1 MLSLPVR
8 VPTLSRRQLLK
19 VGAVALS
26 SFDLLPMLEPRN
38 VLAKESLKLRGT
50 ARYCVF
56 VFLQGGASH
65 VDSFDVKEG
74 RWTPADFDLRTIK
87 PGIRMPVGLFPK
99 LAQKLDRVAIVRSLE
114 TWETEHGRATYYL
127 HVAHPVSPAR
137 VREMPALGAV
147 IAYEFRERRKVF
159 DFMPPFVSMNYGSDQ
174 VKEAAWIASTLR

>member
-19 VGAVALS
+19 IGAVALS
-26 SFDLLPMLEPRN
+26 GFDLLPMPEPKN

-74 RWTPADFDLRTIK
+74 RWTPAATN
-87 PGIRMPVGLFPK
+87 PQIRPRLDSGNQFAFI
-99 LAQKLDRVAIVRSLE
+99 LAQD
-114 TWETEHGRATYYL
+114 G
-127 HVAHPVSPAR
+127 
-137 VREMPALGAV
+137 
-147 IAYEFRERRKVF
+147 
-159 DFMPPFVSMNYGSDQ
+159 
-174 VKEAAWIASTLR
+174 